1 MKTLSKTQIEGTYE
15 IQVHT
20 PMGVQQGTLNL
31 FIENE
36 SLCGTIMNTKGSSE
50 FKGGTVVNNEVQF
63 DTKIK
68 TPMGRLKAKITGII
82 ENDMFIG
89 SAKLPLGTAKIEGK
103 KVKRL

>member
-1 MKTLSKTQIEGTYE
+1 MNTLSKTQVEGTYE

-31 FIENE
+31 FIENG
-36 SLCGTIMNTKGSSE
+36 SLCGTIVNTKGTSKFNS
-50 FKGGTVVNNEVQF
+50 GTISNNEVQF

-68 TPMGRLKAKITGII
+68 TPMGRLKAKIIGII

-103 KVKRL
+103 KVG